1 MPRAPQTR
9 DALNPSCWMHGMRDE
24 VGRKAGDT
32 SLDRAARR
40 ERYADGD
47 YPWLTSIRPVRV
59 RRRQTS
65 ISAAQAL

>member
-1 MPRAPQTR
+1 
-9 DALNPSCWMHGMRDE
+9 MHGMRDE

-47 YPWLTSIRPVRV
+47 YPWLTCIRPVRV